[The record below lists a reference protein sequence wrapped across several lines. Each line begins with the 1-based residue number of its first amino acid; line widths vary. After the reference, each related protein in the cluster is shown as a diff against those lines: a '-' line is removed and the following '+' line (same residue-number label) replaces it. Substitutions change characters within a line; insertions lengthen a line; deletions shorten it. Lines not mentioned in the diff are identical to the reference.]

1 MWRIRAGAALALRA
15 AAVWSMTDASS
26 PRLAKTIL
34 SYYVKHPMAAD
45 TTEGL
50 ARWRLLE
57 EYVEKTTR
65 ETEQALEWLVREGYL
80 SARTGPGNRR
90 VFTLNADRRQEA
102 ETFIADPEDETRG
115 DR

>member
-1 MWRIRAGAALALRA
+1 MALLLPFAR
-15 AAVWSMTDASS
+15 AAVWLMTDASL

-34 SYYVKHPMAAD
+34 SYYVKHPLAAD

-80 SARTGPGNRR
+80 SVRTGPGNRS
-90 VFTLNADRRQEA
+90 VFTLNADRRLDA
-102 ETFIADPEDETRG
+102 ATFVADPEDETRG
-115 DR
+115 DC